1 MLTGR
6 GPTGAAKAAGVAGG
20 LAGAFAG
27 FAIPGV
33 RQLLDRVLPDP
44 GEGPSEKVR
53 ERGLFEI
60 DTHAMTSTGARLR
73 CEIRAQ
79 GDPGYK
85 ATAVML
91 GESALCLALDNLP
104 DAAGVLT
111 PATAMGR
118 ALAERLV
125 AAGHSY
131 RVVPE

>member
-1 MLTGR
+1 M
-6 GPTGAAKAAGVAGG
+6 AGT
-20 LAGAFAG
+20 FAG
-27 FAIPGV
+27 FALPGT

-44 GEGPSEKVR
+44 GEGPSESTR
-53 ERGLFEI
+53 ERGLFHI
-60 DTHAMTSTGARLR
+60 DIHTTTSEGERLR

-85 ATAVML
+85 ATSVML
-91 GESALCLALDNLP
+91 GESALCLALDDLP

-118 ALAERLV
+118 ALADRLN

-131 RVVPE
+131 SVLPD